1 MSSFHGERASMS
13 SDHRVGTRI
22 IKWVA
27 SIRDIG
33 ITRDY
38 IKCKFSL
45 NITMHTILNILNIL
59 NILRLV
65 KCIG

>member
-1 MSSFHGERASMS
+1 MFGKGGGRIVSSFHGERASMS

-38 IKCKFSL
+38 ISNANFL
-45 NITMHTILNILNIL
+45 
-59 NILRLV
+59 
-65 KCIG
+65 